1 MVIFEAWDFSVIIII
16 IITDCWLWQTFHDYE
31 GPVHRYLKLCRNVG
45 VVEHWSQWLMKII
58 EIWVWTKHLAFS
70 SIYNSPIHRNLQK
83 TPLSVQVVWLPPHMW
98 SSMVHV
104 QVVWLLPHR
113 CSSMVHDQV
122 VWLPLHWWSSMV
134 HNQTF
139 CITSIELATPI
150 HYLDTRAGKLWRL
163 RQGISHQYIYNN
175 TVINNMENPP
185 CTSTII
191 HQNKWDFSTKI
202 KKKEKD
208 LIIYFK

>member
-1 MVIFEAWDFSVIIII
+1 MVIFEAWDFSVIII

-58 EIWVWTKHLAFS
+58 EIWVGTKHLAFS

-83 TPLSVQVVWLPPHMW
+83 TPLSVEVVWLPPHRW

-104 QVVWLLPHR
+104 QVVWLPPHR
-113 CSSMVHDQV
+113 WSLMVHD
-122 VWLPLHWWSSMV
+122 
-134 HNQTF
+134 QTF

-175 TVINNMENPP
+175 TVINNKIWKVRHVHLPL
-185 CTSTII
+185 
-191 HQNKWDFSTKI
+191 FTKI
-202 KKKEKD
+202 NEILAQK
-208 LIIYFK
+208 